1 MAPAF
6 VFCVET
12 THLAVS
18 TGATAAVC
26 SSLARTLS
34 AIPGDHTRTRVA
46 LVTFDASLHFYN
58 LRTAS
63 GQPQMCVVSLSENPN
78 TLKRY
83 IHVENTLKP

>member
-1 MAPAF
+1 MEFVAPAEYMVRPPMAPAF

-26 SSLARTLS
+26 SSLARTLA
-34 AIPGDHTRTRVA
+34 AIPGDDRTRVA
-46 LVTFDASLHFYN
+46 LITFDGSLHFYN

-63 GQPQMCVVSLSENPN
+63 GQPQMCVVRCE
-78 TLKRY
+78 TR
-83 IHVENTLKP
+83 